1 MVEITPYILTFCSG
15 SINSEIFLYV
25 YIIFVVCKRTLF
37 SPTGLWVCRTLNEE
51 KFEET
56 ADMVL
61 PTGEYVGERWEG
73 DKTLV
78 EVLQFTSSLSEM
90 SESGETFLELRWV
103 PMRLGDGPLSKVLSV
118 GSLLKVLGSLFRQ
131 TNGGHLVDESLW
143 ELRKFW
149 KKNIP

>member
-1 MVEITPYILTFCSG
+1 
-15 SINSEIFLYV
+15 
-25 YIIFVVCKRTLF
+25 
-37 SPTGLWVCRTLNEE
+37 
-51 KFEET
+51 
-56 ADMVL
+56 
-61 PTGEYVGERWEG
+61 
-73 DKTLV
+73 
-78 EVLQFTSSLSEM
+78 M